1 MSIESS
7 MTPSVRRAGV
17 GVLGFISNLKGTK
30 DGSKIYLQH
39 RSEERLTL
47 NVQMIVLK
55 DAVAYI
61 VDVLE
66 AVEFGAKLV

>member
-1 MSIESS
+1 M
-7 MTPSVRRAGV
+7 
-17 GVLGFISNLKGTK
+17 GFISNLKGTE
-30 DGSKIYLQH
+30 DGSKIHLQH
-39 RSEERLTL
+39 RSEKRLTL
-47 NVQMIVLK
+47 SVQMIVLK